1 VTLRILWMSDRII
14 GGFSAYSKV
23 SLECCRRLAEMGHVV
38 AHIPMGRANRMGS
51 WVWKGILILPS
62 GNDPWGEDVV
72 VNHYVD
78 FKADMLITLKDV
90 WCFKHLHKWALNWVP
105 YVPVS
110 HSPVSPSITGVLH
123 TAFSVLTPSRFG
135 QRELK
140 HAGLEVPIYYVPH
153 GVDTK
158 VFRPLEGRR
167 GDCKRMWFLDED
179 DFTVG
184 VVAMNRARKMID
196 RMLRAYKLFRDWN
209 PDVKSHML
217 LWTDVRPPRREYIE
231 GAVMMGVAD
240 VGVNLLPLIM
250 ELGLGEDILWPD
262 SKLVREGIPDWAG
275 EDYKGGWDMV
285 KLYNA
290 MDVLLMCV
298 PGHTPVFTPTGV
310 KCIAYIKPGDYVLTH
325 TGDFKRVIRVY
336 KRPYKGPIIRIKIPY
351 IPWDIRLTPEHPVLV
366 WRQREFGPPASY
378 IKWVPACEVK
388 PGDYVLLPRPNYRGI
403 ATRKWSF
410 LLTKA
415 ISPRSSKKL
424 PWRLRFTKGF
434 LRLVGYYLSEGCITR
449 EGVVIAISSGSK
461 DDVIEREVMEAVKEI
476 APKVNVTTRVS
487 GSKRRINI
495 YSTRLA
501 KTFKYLFGK
510 GARKKHLPKKLM
522 LIGDIRK
529 KLYPELLRALW
540 LGDGYI
546 SSKGFE
552 YTTTSRKLALQLFLL
567 LLRHSILPSLK
578 YDKKRRAWTIRLKGQ
593 SAIKF
598 SKLTGLEYEPSKKPY
613 KLWRRN
619 KWGFWLPVKEVRK
632 ERFKGKYVYNLEVE
646 GNESYVI
653 GIAVHNCTG
662 GEGFG
667 LPIVEAQACGVPVV
681 VTDYASAP
689 EVCGAGLTVPVADWV
704 VINTPGVKFALAD
717 IEKTAEALTKIMNS
731 DREKL
736 ARKARRFALRFDW
749 DRVFDMYWKPFLEEA
764 ETELKPLVTRGGVRS
779 W

>member
-1 VTLRILWMSDRII
+1 MTLRILWMSDRII

-90 WCFKHLHKWALNWVP
+90 WVFKHLHKLALNWVP

-110 HSPVSPSITGVLH
+110 HSPVSPSITSRLH

-140 HAGLEVPIYYVPH
+140 HGGVEVPIYYVPH

-158 VFRPLEGRR
+158 VFRPLEGHKA
-167 GDCKRMWFLDED
+167 DCKRMWFLDED

-217 LWTDVRPPRREYIE
+217 LWTDVRAPRREYIE

-290 MDVLLMCV
+290 MDVLL
-298 PGHTPVFTPTGV
+298 GT
-310 KCIAYIKPGDYVLTH
+310 
-325 TGDFKRVIRVY
+325 
-336 KRPYKGPIIRIKIPY
+336 
-351 IPWDIRLTPEHPVLV
+351 
-366 WRQREFGPPASY
+366 
-378 IKWVPACEVK
+378 
-388 PGDYVLLPRPNYRGI
+388 
-403 ATRKWSF
+403 
-410 LLTKA
+410 
-415 ISPRSSKKL
+415 
-424 PWRLRFTKGF
+424 
-434 LRLVGYYLSEGCITR
+434 
-449 EGVVIAISSGSK
+449 
-461 DDVIEREVMEAVKEI
+461 
-476 APKVNVTTRVS
+476 
-487 GSKRRINI
+487 
-495 YSTRLA
+495 
-501 KTFKYLFGK
+501 
-510 GARKKHLPKKLM
+510 
-522 LIGDIRK
+522 
-529 KLYPELLRALW
+529 
-540 LGDGYI
+540 
-546 SSKGFE
+546 
-552 YTTTSRKLALQLFLL
+552 
-567 LLRHSILPSLK
+567 
-578 YDKKRRAWTIRLKGQ
+578 
-593 SAIKF
+593 
-598 SKLTGLEYEPSKKPY
+598 
-613 KLWRRN
+613 
-619 KWGFWLPVKEVRK
+619 
-632 ERFKGKYVYNLEVE
+632 
-646 GNESYVI
+646 
-653 GIAVHNCTG
+653 TG
-662 GEGFG
+662 GEGFFV
-667 LPIVEAQACGVPVV
+667 PAIEAQSCGVPVV

-689 EVCGAGLTVPVADWV
+689 EVCGAGLTVPVSDWV

-736 ARKARRFALRFDW
+736 ARKARRFAMRFDW
-749 DRVFDMYWKPFLEEA
+749 DRVFDMYWRPFLEEA
-764 ETELKPLVTRGGVRS
+764 ELELKPLVTKRGVKA
-779 W
+779 WT